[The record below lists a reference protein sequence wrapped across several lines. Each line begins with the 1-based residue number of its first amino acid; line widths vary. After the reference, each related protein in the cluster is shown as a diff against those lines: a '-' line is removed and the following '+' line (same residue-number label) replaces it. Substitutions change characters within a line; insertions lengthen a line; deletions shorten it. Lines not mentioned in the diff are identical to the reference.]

1 MVRNYVEFFHKSLC
15 PGGRIALL
23 NLEVSR
29 QSPHKTVYA
38 HGLESFALSE
48 IVVAPFSNWQIK
60 PSHGL
65 KYLCCRATK

>member
-1 MVRNYVEFFHKSLC
+1 M
-15 PGGRIALL
+15 ALL

-29 QSPHKTVYA
+29 QSPYNTVYA

-48 IVVAPFSNWQIK
+48 IVDAPFSNWQIK
-60 PSHGL
+60 SSHDL